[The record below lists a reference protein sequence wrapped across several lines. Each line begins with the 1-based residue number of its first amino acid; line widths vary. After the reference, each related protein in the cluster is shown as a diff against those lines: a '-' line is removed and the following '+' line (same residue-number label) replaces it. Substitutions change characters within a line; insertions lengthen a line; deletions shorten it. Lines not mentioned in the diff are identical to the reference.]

1 MPTNPLLARTRAYT
15 DMLRACYQW
24 DHQDQVISVREHF
37 AALGI
42 PTWMDIDGG
51 MQVDIFDSMAQGVA
65 NAAVVVAFISQRYQ
79 DSENCKLVR
88 WVTVCFSIGPLWLR
102 VNMHIAGAE
111 VCQDEAG
118 AHHPCH
124 DAGWWL
130 DSVRV

>member
-1 MPTNPLLARTRAYT
+1 M
-15 DMLRACYQW
+15 
-24 DHQDQVISVREHF
+24 REHF
-37 AALGI
+37 ATLGI

-88 WVTVCFSIGPLWLR
+88 WVTVRFSIGPLWLR
-102 VNMHIAGAE
+102 VNMYIAGAK

-130 DSVRV
+130 ESVRVAGHHPGWLTLDTSAR